1 MTTGERRDAVLAS
14 LGRLYDLTGTLRE
27 LCPWDREQTQED
39 IVAYTL
45 EETYE
50 LVDAVRAGGP
60 EHHAHVRDELGDL
73 LFQVYFLARVAEQA
87 GWYDLGEVAEGIRRK
102 LVRRHPHIF
111 AGATADTP
119 ADVKR
124 TWDAV
129 KRHTEGREG
138 IFHAIPAVAARHA
151 VRPEAAA
158 AGGDGRVRLAARPA
172 RCWTRSGKRPTRSR
186 RPWPSTRPRRA
197 GRRAGPT
204 EGPDPTE
211 RPRVSARV
219 AEEVGDLLFAVVNLA
234 RKVGAD
240 PELELR
246 ASAERFRKPGR
257 SGRRPGGDGRR
268 GVRGDRLTR
277 ARRVLSTGEDH
288 PGAGPGWQNR
298 GGNGMTDFTE
308 IIDVYAR
315 QILDSRGNPTVEVE
329 VTLESGVRSRAA
341 VPSGASTGQFE
352 AVELRDGEG
361 PYGGKGVLKAV
372 DNVNGTIAE
381 AVVRMDAVRQREID
395 AVLQELDATPNKAAF
410 GGQRHPGRVAGGG
423 PRGRRDPRAA
433 AVSVSGGRQRLPA
446 ARAHDEHP
454 ERRHARRQ
462 QRRPAG
468 VHVHA
473 RGRVELQRRPAHGH
487 RGVPLPQEGAGRA
500 GVEHVRG

>member
-1 MTTGERRDAVLAS
+1 VGEMTTGERRDAVLAS

-50 LVDAVRAGGP
+50 LVDAVRAVGP
-60 EHHAHVRDELGDL
+60 EHHEHVADELGDL

-87 GWYDLGEVAEGIRRK
+87 GWYDLGEVAEGIRQK

-138 IFHAIPAVAARHA
+138 IFHAIPAALPGTLYAQKLQQRAATA
-151 VRPEAAA
+151 GFDWPEARPVLDKVREETDEIDEAMAQYAAPAGA
-158 AGGDGRVRLAARPA
+158 AGEQD
-172 RCWTRSGKRPTRSR
+172 
-186 RPWPSTRPRRA
+186 
-197 GRRAGPT
+197 PT

-246 ASAERFRKPGR
+246 ASADRFRNRVEQAADLAAGEGVAFEEIGLQEQEGYYQRAKVTLAQGR
-257 SGRRPGGDGRR
+257 DGRI
-268 GVRGDRLTR
+268 
-277 ARRVLSTGEDH
+277 GE
-288 PGAGPGWQNR
+288 
-298 GGNGMTDFTE
+298 
-308 IIDVYAR
+308 
-315 QILDSRGNPTVEVE
+315 
-329 VTLESGVRSRAA
+329 
-341 VPSGASTGQFE
+341 
-352 AVELRDGEG
+352 
-361 PYGGKGVLKAV
+361 
-372 DNVNGTIAE
+372 
-381 AVVRMDAVRQREID
+381 
-395 AVLQELDATPNKAAF
+395 ATA
-410 GGQRHPGRVAGGG
+410 
-423 PRGRRDPRAA
+423 
-433 AVSVSGGRQRLPA
+433 
-446 ARAHDEHP
+446 
-454 ERRHARRQ
+454 
-462 QRRPAG
+462 
-468 VHVHA
+468 
-473 RGRVELQRRPAHGH
+473 
-487 RGVPLPQEGAGRA
+487 
-500 GVEHVRG
+500 